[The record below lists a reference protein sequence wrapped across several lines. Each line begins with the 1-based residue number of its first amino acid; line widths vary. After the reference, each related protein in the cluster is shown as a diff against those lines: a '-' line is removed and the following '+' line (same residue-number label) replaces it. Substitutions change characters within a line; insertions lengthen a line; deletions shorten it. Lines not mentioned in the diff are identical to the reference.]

1 MAGTAG
7 RAESVLLA
15 PVSGEALALSDAPDP
30 AFAAGM
36 LGPGFAVR
44 PDREAACVVSAP
56 AAGVVTAIGVP
67 NAHALCLRTEDGLE
81 LLVHVGVDTVGLA
94 GAFEPVA
101 CTGAR
106 VAAGE
111 ALLRFSAEA
120 VAAAGLDPVVMVSV
134 PSEPGAGR
142 ARLLREGRVAAGE
155 VVCALG

>member
-1 MAGTAG
+1 MAGTVG

-15 PVSGEALALSDAPDP
+15 PVSGEVVALSDAPDP

-44 PDREAACVVSAP
+44 PDHEVACVACAP
-56 AAGVVTAIGVP
+56 AAGVVTAIGKP
-67 NAHALCLRTEDGLE
+67 NAHALCLRTDDGLE
-81 LLVHVGVDTVGLA
+81 LLIHVGVDTVVLA

-101 CTGAR
+101 RPGAR

-111 ALLRFSAEA
+111 ALLRFSAGA
-120 VAAAGLDPVVMVSV
+120 VAAAGLDPVVMVSA
-134 PSEPGAGR
+134 PSEAGVGR

-155 VVCALG
+155 IVCALG

>member
-1 MAGTAG
+1 MSSGT
-7 RAESVLLA
+7 RELLA
-15 PVSGEALALSDAPDP
+15 PVSGEVMALSDAPDP

-44 PDREAACVVSAP
+44 PDHEVVCVACAP
-56 AAGVVTAIGVP
+56 AAGVVTAIGKP
-67 NAHALCLRTEDGLE
+67 NAHALCLRTDDGLE
-81 LLVHVGVDTVGLA
+81 LLIHVGVDTVVLA

-101 CTGAR
+101 RPGAR

-111 ALLRFSAEA
+111 ALLRFSAGA
-120 VAAAGLDPVVMVSV
+120 VAAAGLDPVVMVSA
-134 PSEPGAGR
+134 PSEAGVGR